1 MVAYTDYASDPR
13 VIREAEAALSA
24 GFAVDFLA
32 LRRQGDPNIAL
43 VRGVRVFHLNQ
54 RRYRGGGHVNYLF
67 AYLQFFVRCFFK
79 ATWLFFKH
87 RYAVIHVNNMP
98 DFLVFCSLIPK
109 ICGAKIIL
117 DIHDP
122 MPNTFASKFGE
133 NHYGFFYHLL
143 LWQERL
149 SAWYADK
156 TLTVHEPV
164 KHGILV
170 KHGLNPDSIH
180 VVANFA
186 DDELFQLQHS
196 YSIDGKLRLVF
207 HGTIL
212 ERYGLGNVVLA
223 VSRLKRREN
232 ISVRIIG
239 EGDFSTELSKMIA
252 ALRLQETVHFINYVY
267 PLQEIPALI
276 SDCNLGL
283 VPLEMSSA
291 TNYGLPL
298 KLLEYTSLG
307 LPSLTIRNAAI
318 GYYFGQDDCLFY
330 DPADADSLRRVLESL
345 ADNPEILLRYRQRA
359 IALREK
365 FRWSVEKQ
373 KYISILHELC
383 SEPVVATVNAT
394 PHLKSP

>member
-32 LRRQGDPNIAL
+32 LRRQGDRKIEL

-79 ATWLFFKH
+79 ATWLFFKN

-170 KHGLNPDSIH
+170 KHGLNPDSIQ

-186 DDELFQLQHS
+186 DDELFPLQDS

-223 VSRLKRREN
+223 VSQLKRREN

-252 ALRLQETVHFINYVY
+252 ALGLHETVHFLNCAY
-267 PLQEIPALI
+267 PLPEIPLLI

-318 GYYFGQDDCLFY
+318 SYYFGQDDCLFY
-330 DPADADSLRRVLESL
+330 DPADADSLRRVFESL

-383 SEPVVATVNAT
+383 NEPGVTPVVATAGLN
-394 PHLKSP
+394 SP